1 MNFLLNLKI
10 KDFYKHE
17 AGSVNYPLN
26 TPDDSVNGI
35 NRDEEYLD
43 DCILNTSLYRICV
56 DRSQRKPMQYNKG
69 IERAIARLIAP
80 ECLQNIRGYAAYG
93 FDYEDNFYADY
104 WDGAADDFNNDF
116 AAGVTDFSESRHQL
130 FKIDSAGKMYACV
143 VDSGGNRSK
152 LVLDTKANNYSS
164 AAKHSPSGLMF
175 ALAAYIVG
183 RFRDGRISSSDNGYE
198 VAKIIY
204 EHYSSLVKSIN
215 GSDLDA
221 TAAYLRCLDN
231 DLYTLCKFDADVKD
245 RYDTLPFMAAAI
257 DRNEY
262 PLLTDTEF
270 DIKSVFGH
278 SSILSGN
285 LQMASEGG
293 FLNEDD
299 IPNRLSVRKILDDET
314 IWKEK
319 YELDPD
325 RELSEE
331 EKLMVPEKDSMIPSR
346 EILTKAELIK
356 ASSSLPRPYRNL
368 LWTGETGSGKST
380 AAAIMAQL
388 FNLPYTFLTINPDTI
403 LSDLYVNILPATESE
418 KQDLE
423 AITSSLPSAT
433 DITLDPAASYFAIT
447 GQSKPDASE
456 EDCARAIQEKYY
468 SLINRSN
475 GFIKVESPL
484 VQAFRYGW
492 VCELQEVNV
501 ANKPGVLSG
510 INAALDDLATIQL
523 PDGEVVKRHRDC
535 VIVMTAN
542 SDYEGTR
549 RINQA
554 VKSRCALKGRFS
566 LPEDT
571 SLIEMIR
578 LDSGF
583 DDEPIIRKMIQAMK
597 GIRKVLEETG
607 TNDGSCGVREI
618 VAWAQGTKILADPYR
633 AAMHTIVPSATEDDE
648 VLSEVVAALE
658 NFFVKKDS
666 LKGSSV
672 Y

>member
-10 KDFYKHE
+10 KDFYKHD
-17 AGSVNYPLN
+17 ASSVNYPLN
-26 TPDDSVNGI
+26 MPDDPISGL
-35 NRDEEYLD
+35 NREEEYLD
-43 DCILNTSLYRICV
+43 ESILETCLYRLCL

-69 IERAIARLIAP
+69 IVRAISRLVAP
-80 ECLQNIRGYAAYG
+80 ACLRNISGYSAYG
-93 FDYEDNFYADY
+93 FDVNDNFYADY
-104 WDGAADDFNNDF
+104 WDGTADDFNGDF
-116 AAGVTDFSESRHQL
+116 SAGVTDFSQSRHQL
-130 FKIDSAGKMYACV
+130 FKIDAKGKMYACV
-143 VDSGGNRSK
+143 VDEKGGRSK

-164 AAKHSPSGLMF
+164 AVKHSPSGLMF
-175 ALAAYIVG
+175 ALAAYIIA
-183 RFRDGRISSSDNGYE
+183 RIRDERISQNDNGYE
-198 VAKIIY
+198 VAKIVY
-204 EHYSSLVKSIN
+204 EHYSGLTNAIN
-215 GSDLDA
+215 SSDVDL
-221 TAAYLRCLDN
+221 TANYLRCLDN
-231 DLYTLCKFDADVKD
+231 DLYTLCKFDSDVKD
-245 RYDTLPFMAAAI
+245 RFDTLPFLSASV

-262 PLLTDTEF
+262 PLLSDTEF
-270 DIKSVFGH
+270 DIPVLYGN

-285 LQMASEGG
+285 VHMSNEGG

-299 IPNRLSVRKILDDET
+299 VPNRMSVKQILDDEQG
-314 IWKEK
+314 WKQK
-319 YELDPD
+319 YALDPERILD
-325 RELSEE
+325 EQEE
-331 EKLMVPEKDSMIPSR
+331 LMVPDKSEMVPSR

-356 ASSSLPRPYRNL
+356 ASSELPRPYRNL

-380 AAAIMAQL
+380 AAAILAQL

-403 LSDLYVNILPATESE
+403 LSDLYVNILPATDSASKGLDE
-418 KQDLE
+418 
-423 AITSSLPSAT
+423 ITSQLPSAT
-433 DITLDPAASYFAIT
+433 EITLDPEGSYYQIT
-447 GQSKPDASE
+447 GEKKQDATE

-468 SLINRSN
+468 SLMNSSN

-523 PDGEVVKRHRDC
+523 PDGEIVKRHKDC
-535 VIVMTAN
+535 VIIMTAN
-542 SDYEGTR
+542 SEYEGTR

-554 VKSRCALKGRFS
+554 VKSRCALKGRF
-566 LPEDT
+566 LIPEDG
-571 SLIEMIR
+571 SLIEMIK
-578 LDSGF
+578 LDSGY

-618 VAWAQGTKILADPYR
+618 VSWAQGTKILKDPYR

-648 VLSEVVAALE
+648 VLMEVVAALE
-658 NFFVKKDS
+658 NFFVKKNAE
-666 LKGSSV
+666 SSV

>member
-17 AGSVNYPLN
+17 ASGVNYPLSY
-26 TPDDSVNGI
+26 PDDPVSGI

-43 DCILNTSLYRICV
+43 EEILETSLYRICI

-69 IERAIARLIAP
+69 IERAIARLVAP
-80 ECLQNIRGYAAYG
+80 DCLKNIRGYSAYG
-93 FDYEDNFYADY
+93 FDLYDNFYADY
-104 WDGAADDFNNDF
+104 WDGTADDFNNDYI
-116 AAGVTDFSESRHQL
+116 GGITDFSESRHQL
-130 FKIDSAGKMYACV
+130 FKIDSKGKMYACV

-164 AAKHSPSGLMF
+164 AVKHSPSGLMF
-175 ALAAYIVG
+175 ALAAYIIA
-183 RFRDGRISSSDNGYE
+183 RMKDGMLTSKDNGYE
-198 VAKIIY
+198 VSSIIY
-204 EHYSSLVKSIN
+204 EHYSSLVNAIN
-215 GSDLDA
+215 ASEADL
-221 TAAYLRCLDN
+221 TANYLRCLDN
-231 DLYTLCKFDADVKD
+231 DLYTLCKFDGEVKD
-245 RYDTLPFMAAAI
+245 RYDTLPFLSASV

-270 DIKSVFGH
+270 DMRVTFGH
-278 SSILSGN
+278 SSILLGN
-285 LQMASEGG
+285 LHMSSEGG
-293 FLNEDD
+293 FVNEDD
-299 IPNRLSVRKILDDET
+299 VPNRMSVRQILEDET
-314 IWKEK
+314 GWKEK
-319 YELDPD
+319 YELDPE
-325 RELSEE
+325 RKLSEE
-331 EKLMVPEKDSMIPSR
+331 EEMMIPEKDGMIPSR

-356 ASSSLPRPYRNL
+356 ASSELPRPYRNL

-388 FNLPYTFLTINPDTI
+388 FHLPYTFLTINPDTI
-403 LSDLYVNILPATESE
+403 LSDLYVNILPATDSA
-418 KQDLE
+418 KGQLE
-423 AITSSLPSAT
+423 EITLSLPSAT
-433 DITLDPAASYFAIT
+433 DITLDPTGSYRQIT
-447 GQSKPDASE
+447 GRDKEDATE

-468 SLINRSN
+468 SLISSSN

-523 PDGEVVKRHRDC
+523 PDGEIVKRHRDC
-535 VIVMTAN
+535 VIIMTAN
-542 SDYEGTR
+542 SEYEGTR

-554 VKSRCALKGRFS
+554 VKSRCALKGRFM
-566 LPEDT
+566 LPEDN
-571 SLIEMIR
+571 SLIEMIKF
-578 LDSGF
+578 DSGY
-583 DDEPIIRKMIQAMK
+583 DDESIIRRMIQAMK

-618 VAWAQGTKILADPYR
+618 VAWAQGTKILKDPYR
-633 AAMHTIVPSATEDDE
+633 AAMHTIIPSATEDDE
-648 VLSEVVAALE
+648 VLAEVVAALE
-658 NFFVKKDS
+658 NFFVKKNAEADAF
-666 LKGSSV
+666 

>member
-10 KDFYKHE
+10 KDFYKHD
-17 AGSVNYPLN
+17 ASSVNYPLN
-26 TPDDSVNGI
+26 MPDDPIGGL
-35 NRDEEYLD
+35 NREEEYLD
-43 DCILNTSLYRICV
+43 ESILETCLYRLCL

-69 IERAIARLIAP
+69 IVRAISRLVAP
-80 ECLQNIRGYAAYG
+80 ACLRNISGYSAYG
-93 FDYEDNFYADY
+93 FDVNDNFYADY
-104 WDGAADDFNNDF
+104 WDGTADDFNGDF
-116 AAGVTDFSESRHQL
+116 SAGVTDFSESRHQL
-130 FKIDSAGKMYACV
+130 FKIDAKGKMYACV
-143 VDSGGNRSK
+143 VDEKGGRSK

-164 AAKHSPSGLMF
+164 AVKHSPSGLMF
-175 ALAAYIVG
+175 ALAAYIIA
-183 RFRDGRISSSDNGYE
+183 RIRDERISQNDNGYE
-198 VAKIIY
+198 VAKIVY
-204 EHYSSLVKSIN
+204 EHYSGLTNAIN
-215 GSDLDA
+215 SSDVDL
-221 TAAYLRCLDN
+221 TANYLRCLDN
-231 DLYTLCKFDADVKD
+231 DLYTLCKFDSDVKD
-245 RYDTLPFMAAAI
+245 RFDTLPFLSASV

-262 PLLTDTEF
+262 PLLSDTEF
-270 DIKSVFGH
+270 DIPVLYGN

-285 LQMASEGG
+285 VHMSSEGG

-299 IPNRLSVRKILDDET
+299 VPNRMSVRQILDDEQG
-314 IWKEK
+314 WKKK
-319 YELDPD
+319 YALDPE
-325 RELSEE
+325 RILSEE
-331 EKLMVPEKDSMIPSR
+331 EELMVPDKGEMVPSR

-356 ASSSLPRPYRNL
+356 ASSELPRPYRNL

-403 LSDLYVNILPATESE
+403 LSDLYVNILPATDSAS
-418 KQDLE
+418 KDLDE
-423 AITSSLPSAT
+423 ITSQLPSAT
-433 DITLDPAASYFAIT
+433 EITLDPEGSYYQIT
-447 GQSKPDASE
+447 GEKKQDATE
-456 EDCARAIQEKYY
+456 EDCAKAIQEKYY
-468 SLINRSN
+468 SLMNSSN

-523 PDGEVVKRHRDC
+523 PDGEIVKRHKDC
-535 VIVMTAN
+535 VIIMTAN
-542 SDYEGTR
+542 NEYEGTK

-554 VKSRCALKGRFS
+554 VKSRCALKGRFV
-566 LPEDT
+566 LPEDG
-571 SLIEMIR
+571 SLIEMIK
-578 LDSGF
+578 LDSGY

-618 VAWAQGTKILADPYR
+618 VSWAQGTKILKDPYR

-648 VLSEVVAALE
+648 VLTEVVAALE
-658 NFFVKKDS
+658 NFFVKKNAE
-666 LKGSSV
+666 SSV